1 MTVWVLRIQRGVVRA
16 RRTAAARGLSS
27 SRGEETGP
35 RLCVD
40 YLGQTLQVRE
50 SSPHEFTSSAGGN
63 VGSPHKGHQGTLTP
77 RFLPQNCCQVQVV
90 GHHSRARARFSLST
104 EDGAASLLLSFSFSL
119 FSRTPPKFQ
128 RRGSKTSGF
137 PSEPSARPPP
147 GPPLPP
153 WPPCRP
159 RPYVKWDGPSQRRA
173 QVSFC
178 GNDCPCRG
186 AANLRNGEFQTGN
199 RGACVTD
206 TCCVWG
212 AVDSASLI
220 RCRASL
226 PLSL

>member
-1 MTVWVLRIQRGVVRA
+1 MVRA

-104 EDGAASLLLSFSFSL
+104 EDGAATLLLSFSFSL
-119 FSRTPPKFQ
+119 FSRTP
-128 RRGSKTSGF
+128 RNSSGAGQK
-137 PSEPSARPPP
+137 PRVSHRNRPPARPLAPLCP
-147 GPPLPP
+147 RGPPAAHGRMSSGTALPS
-153 WPPCRP
+153 
-159 RPYVKWDGPSQRRA
+159 DGLRCLFAGTIAPAEALPTCVTVNSRRA
-173 QVSFC
+173 IV
-178 GNDCPCRG
+178 
-186 AANLRNGEFQTGN
+186 AHA
-199 RGACVTD
+199 
-206 TCCVWG
+206 
-212 AVDSASLI
+212 
-220 RCRASL
+220 
-226 PLSL
+226 

>member
-104 EDGAASLLLSFSFSL
+104 EDGAATLLLSFSFS
-119 FSRTPPKFQ
+119 FYSPEPPEIPAARVKNL
-128 RRGSKTSGF
+128 GF
-137 PSEPSARPPP
+137 PIGTVRPPAP
-147 GPPLPP
+147 WPP
-153 WPPCRP
+153 WPPSAPVAPLPPTAVCQVGRAFP
-159 RPYVKWDGPSQRRA
+159 ATGSGVFLRERLPLQRRCQLA
-173 QVSFC
+173 
-178 GNDCPCRG
+178 
-186 AANLRNGEFQTGN
+186 
-199 RGACVTD
+199 
-206 TCCVWG
+206 
-212 AVDSASLI
+212 
-220 RCRASL
+220 
-226 PLSL
+226 